1 MLVKALVMFQRK
13 GNDLINDEQFRS
25 NFLRDTIEMSIME
38 YFTPF
43 HHSSGGNYAEVNE
56 VYRSIKWLIGQ
67 LRDWLI
73 DSLIG

>member
-1 MLVKALVMFQRK
+1 
-13 GNDLINDEQFRS
+13 
-25 NFLRDTIEMSIME
+25 ME